1 MILTIIL
8 SKIAMLITHNQY
20 NMDYDLLCT
29 TSEVADK
36 HGVNNAVY

>member
-20 NMDYDLLCT
+20 NKDYLLYT

-36 HGVNNAVY
+36 YGVNNAVY